1 MNYLAMHTV
10 VSERLRITSHY
21 IIVLTNMIF
30 FLQKNSTVISFSMI
44 AKIKVFVCRRREVGS
59 FQMFGPFGAGSFG
72 RISKFFWG
80 WKNTSN
86 LANIKNYIEFFQKK
100 GHITKFLL
108 QFMFESIL

>member
-44 AKIKVFVCRRREVGS
+44 AKIKVFVCRRGEMGS
-59 FQMFGPFGAGSFG
+59 FQILVYLVLAVLAEFLSFFGGG
-72 RISKFFWG
+72 K
-80 WKNTSN
+80 T
-86 LANIKNYIEFFQKK
+86 
-100 GHITKFLL
+100 L
-108 QFMFESIL
+108 QIWQT